1 MSASPVGDLSSLGA
15 ALHIGGSLLIV
26 LGQTVVKIAHCIK
39 GSSGLSPSWLGP
51 SHLTPRAQW
60 QRPDGQWRRLRLGSK
75 SYTLLGWTLFGVG
88 NALRFVSMRFAS
100 QTVLSGLGSLQFVL
114 IPLVSQALLGIR
126 PDRSTALG
134 VATVVLGN
142 ILIVYYG
149 PGDRAYS
156 VPELRLLWQ
165 TRTMQAFLVAMAAT
179 LLVLQLVWWELRAAA
194 KAQRL
199 TAPFSMLP
207 ERRAVVRDEGADL
220 ADAGLAPAESLGFAL
235 PWTGTWVTADAAQ
248 VFTGA
253 LLYSAV
259 ASVVGAW
266 SVLFSKSLTY
276 VVSALP
282 EVATDPYAWFVLV
295 AFLGTAAFWIRQSN
309 QGLRLY
315 PASLIMPLMQV
326 RKLRLWY
333 R

>member
-75 SYTLLGWTLFGVG
+75 SFTLLGWTLFGVG

-326 RKLRLWY
+326 RGFGVWC
-333 R
+333 